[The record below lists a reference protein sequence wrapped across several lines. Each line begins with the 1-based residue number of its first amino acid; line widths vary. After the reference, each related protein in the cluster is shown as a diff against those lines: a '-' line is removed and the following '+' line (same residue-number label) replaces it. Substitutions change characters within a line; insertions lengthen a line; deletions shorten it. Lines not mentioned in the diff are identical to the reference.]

1 MVNNIITRI
10 CVVLPLVISVHA
22 NAESFRIRYQDEL
35 PTIDARIGNRLHS
48 LMVDTGSSN
57 GLHLY
62 ISNILNNSGIDIQEI
77 EPLVATDL
85 SGKVYNNRQWES
97 SNIFLSS
104 VQLNKINIVEFE
116 PWGWGADSDISN
128 TESEVI
134 GLGSFSDKIVS
145 INFLKNTL
153 VFNDKIPAKTTRSL
167 PFELS
172 PSGIL
177 INVVVNNKMLKFVV
191 DTGATESIVFY
202 ESLPVNVSYHGCNY
216 IDSNAGR
223 LECNV
228 VSARF
233 FESSKETENIYAVAI
248 SSNYADGFGFDGILG
263 LNFLKKHNMT
273 LDMKNKIIYIID

>member
-1 MVNNIITRI
+1 MVNNKITRL

-35 PTIDARIGNRLHS
+35 PTIDAWIGNRLHS

-62 ISNILNNSGIDIQEI
+62 ISNILNNSGIDIQEVK
-77 EPLVATDL
+77 PLVATDL
-85 SGKVYNNRQWES
+85 SGKVYKNRQWES
-97 SNIFLSS
+97 SSIFLSS

-116 PWGWGADSDISN
+116 PWGWGSDGDISN
-128 TESEVI
+128 PESEVI

-153 VFNDKIPAKTTRSL
+153 IFNDKIPVKTKRSL

-172 PSGIL
+172 SSGIL
-177 INVVVNNKMLKFVV
+177 INVVINNKILKFVV

-202 ESLPVNVSYHGCNY
+202 ESLPVDASYHGCNY
-216 IDSNAGR
+216 IDPNAGR

-233 FESSKETENIYAVAI
+233 IENSKETENIYAVAI
-248 SSNYADGFGFDGILG
+248 NSNYADGFGFDGLLG
-263 LNFLKKHNMT
+263 LGFLKKHNIT
-273 LDMKNKIIYIID
+273 LDMKNKIMYIVD